1 MKLAAPYVPM
11 VKWWLTQPIEDDY
24 ASYRNANISSSVS
37 SGSTL
42 DLETSLML
50 KSATV
55 QDLFSGYYLNIDQSA
70 INRER
75 SHSELSKRKLLSVR
89 KRAWSSIRL
98 NHSFYCHQPI
108 LIDTGVGKVSNLS
121 IAANSKLTDE
131 TESASHIGHVRHKDI
146 TAGLLQLINES
157 AVWYLLP

>member
-11 VKWWLTQPIEDDY
+11 PIEDDY
-24 ASYRNANISSSVS
+24 ASYRDANISSSVS

-75 SHSELSKRKLLSVR
+75 SHSELSKRELLSVR
-89 KRAWSSIRL
+89 KRA
-98 NHSFYCHQPI
+98 
-108 LIDTGVGKVSNLS
+108 
-121 IAANSKLTDE
+121 
-131 TESASHIGHVRHKDI
+131 
-146 TAGLLQLINES
+146 
-157 AVWYLLP
+157 